1 MRTTNFRNCETLGS
15 IQAACAKLWAT
26 KSYTALPPTLA
37 LGIAEEAGEI
47 AQAVLLTQCPDFKPS
62 PRKLTPE
69 AADLR
74 DVAGEIGDL
83 FVYALHLCNQL
94 GIEPRFDKLREIE

>member
-1 MRTTNFRNCETLGS
+1 MRSSNFRTNETLR
-15 IQAACAKLWAT
+15 QLMDACEGLWER
-26 KSYTALPPTLA
+26 KGYTALPPTLA

-47 AQAVLLTQCPDFKPS
+47 AQAVLITQCPDYKPS

-69 AADLR
+69 FADAR
-74 DVAGEIGDL
+74 DVAGEVGDL
-83 FVYALHLCNQL
+83 IVYALHLCNRL